1 MNNIRK
7 YAAAI
12 VLVAGAV
19 GVCATMPNA
28 SSEHF
33 IVTNQ
38 NSVTAAAAASVLK
51 LVGTKSNPQWDQV
64 GNLQANETASGLAFS
79 TPNIQIIR
87 HGSDVC
93 VFLGVSQK
101 TSNDI
106 AAFVYPGFALVGNY
120 SDPNAGNT
128 DWGAPIAVRGDYL
141 FAGYTGTTDQTGAIG
156 VWSIGPGCVLTL
168 LNTTTTFDDFYSMGV
183 TPDGKTLIV
192 SYVSGLWVDS
202 FSIGAGGTLT
212 EHGKYGVDNG
222 DLADDLDITA
232 DSLYVLFSV
241 QSYGG
246 YTLVDVFSINSD
258 GSLGYQYSFGGDG
271 SLGDASSGGDLW
283 LSPDE
288 KFLFVTSGGLPRV
301 TSLSFSEN
309 PLNISYGG
317 CIVTPKQGQFLG
329 GMATLLPSG
338 SGGALYL
345 VDSSETFAG
354 INVFAINSSTG
365 CLREIPSSPFSVGS
379 YNSVVAWPPRPF

>member
-33 IVTNQ
+33 MLTTVNTYD
-38 NSVTAAAAASVLK
+38 AADTVLD
-51 LVGTKSNPQWDQV
+51 LYGT
-64 GNLQANETASGLAFS
+64 QANPHGKKVGVLDAHVTFNGLDFS
-79 TPNIQIIR
+79 TPNLQMIR

-93 VFLGVSQK
+93 VFRGVSQK

-301 TSLSFSEN
+301 TSLNFSEN

-317 CIVTPKQGQFLG
+317 CIVTPKEAQYIS
-329 GMATLLPSG
+329 GMATLEPSG
-338 SGGALYL
+338 PGGML
-345 VDSSETFAG
+345 FAVTYAPSYYG
-354 INVFAINSSTG
+354 ISAFSINPSTG
-365 CLREIPSSPFSVGS
+365 CLAEADGSPFPVGG
-379 YNSVVAWPPRPF
+379 YNSLAVWPPRPF